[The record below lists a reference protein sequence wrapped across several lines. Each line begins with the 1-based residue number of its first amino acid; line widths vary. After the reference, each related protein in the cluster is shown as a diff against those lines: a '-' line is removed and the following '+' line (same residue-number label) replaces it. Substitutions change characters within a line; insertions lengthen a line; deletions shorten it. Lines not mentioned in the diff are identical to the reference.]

1 MGPGT
6 RDFRALDLANL
17 QCRFWMNGTLAVD
30 RRGGHPSGDPL
41 KPLIDWANAWSN
53 KDVTTYLAFYDPS
66 FKPAN
71 VGRTKWFDNRKRLVT
86 REGAIE
92 LRISNVQ
99 RRTLSPNLV
108 ETTFDQVYTSPN
120 FKDQTQK
127 VLQWKRTGN
136 EWYIVKESNR

>member
-1 MGPGT
+1 MSSLPNAPA
-6 RDFRALDLANL
+6 RKDPP
-17 QCRFWMNGTLAVD
+17 
-30 RRGGHPSGDPL
+30 PSSPVSQR
-41 KPLIDWANAWSN
+41 LIDWANAWTN
-53 KDVTTYLAFYDPS
+53 KDVTSYLAFYDAT

-86 REGAIE
+86 REGPIE
-92 LRISNVQ
+92 LHISNVQ

-108 ETTFDQVYTSPN
+108 ETTFDQVYTSTN

-127 VLQWKRTGN
+127 VLQWKRKGN

>member
-1 MGPGT
+1 MP
-6 RDFRALDLANL
+6 L
-17 QCRFWMNGTLAVD
+17 
-30 RRGGHPSGDPL
+30 PSAMSSLPNAPARKDP
-41 KPLIDWANAWSN
+41 PPSSPVSQRLIDWANAWTN
-53 KDVTTYLAFYDPS
+53 KDVTSYLAFYDAT

-86 REGAIE
+86 REGPIE

-108 ETTFDQVYTSPN
+108 ETTFDQVYTSTN

-127 VLQWKRTGN
+127 VLQWKRKGN